1 MKKLNVVFLA
11 LILFFAS
18 IRSVY
23 AVCDATESNTLNSLA
38 VNVRASYEA
47 IEEEYTPDESF
58 NPPDGMPI
66 DDDYVVTR
74 NIFRIY
80 ITNITEELYVVVTN
94 DVTDEELTFTYQ
106 DSNNGTVTFD
116 QEDLSSIRNYTVTV
130 YSSSQTNCPDTRLY
144 NYYFTTPMYNTFSE
158 YDVCEGLEE
167 FYLCYEYL
175 SVSMPSYADFL
186 SSVEDYRNGLI
197 DEEGEEIPP
206 DVVEEDNSF
215 WDYVGEHWIIITIV
229 AGVIIVGGVLV
240 TVIIVKKQRSKI
252 V

>member
-11 LILFFAS
+11 LLFFFAS

-47 IEEEYTPDESF
+47 MEEEYIPDESF

-74 NIFRIY
+74 DIFRIY

-94 DVTDEELTFTYQ
+94 DVNDEELTFTYQ

-158 YDVCEGLEE
+158 YDVCVGAED

-175 SVSMPSYADFL
+175 SVPMPTYDQFL
-186 SSVEDYRNGLI
+186 SSVEDYKEGKI
-197 DEEGEEIPP
+197 DEEGEVIPP
-206 DVVEEDNSF
+206 DVEDDNTF
-215 WDYVGEHWIIITIV
+215 WGFIGDHWIVITV
-229 AGVIIVGGVLV
+229 VTAVIIVGGVLV
-240 TVIIVKKQRSKI
+240 TVIVVKKQRSRI